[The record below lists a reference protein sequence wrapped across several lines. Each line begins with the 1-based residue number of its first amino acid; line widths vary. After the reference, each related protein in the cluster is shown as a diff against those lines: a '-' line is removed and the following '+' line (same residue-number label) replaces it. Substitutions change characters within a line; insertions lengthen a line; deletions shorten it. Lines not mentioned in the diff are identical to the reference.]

1 MKPHVQALD
10 CSDHSYSAI
19 ASSLLGHGR
28 HLRSVLLLGPNACSD
43 QQWPGQPLRSLP
55 SMQSLTL
62 EGAACGCVDDII
74 ADVAGCAEL
83 QHLAVICEA
92 AAPWLLGLQGQQ
104 GAAQPHISAAAVQAL
119 ANGACRAC
127 LRSLVLVQAVQGGE
141 EEVAAAAVHC
151 GLPELAALLWPGL
164 PCLQS
169 LAMDLC
175 MPALQVPEQQQGGAS
190 SCVLAQ
196 LAAGLA
202 QQGVAP
208 ASLRGFRPVQHFAC
222 QGIGVP
228 GAGLPMVEGSVGACK
243 LWCRLW
249 Q

>member
-1 MKPHVQALD
+1 
-10 CSDHSYSAI
+10 
-19 ASSLLGHGR
+19 
-28 HLRSVLLLGPNACSD
+28 
-43 QQWPGQPLRSLP
+43 
-55 SMQSLTL
+55 
-62 EGAACGCVDDII
+62 VDDII

-119 ANGACRAC
+119 ASGACRAS

-141 EEVAAAAVHC
+141 EEPAAAAVHC
-151 GLPELAALLWPGL
+151 GLPELAALLRPGL

-169 LAMDLC
+169 LAMDVC
-175 MPALQVPEQQQGGAS
+175 MPALQAPDQQQGGASAEAS

-228 GAGLPMVEGSVGACK
+228 GAGLPMAEGSVGACK